1 VISGLLAG
9 LAITIMML
17 NMIPVYL
24 NIIAY
29 KIPDLVISMK
39 RCFSTRALAWAEAAN
54 SGVFVPKP

>member
-1 VISGLLAG
+1 
-9 LAITIMML
+9 MML